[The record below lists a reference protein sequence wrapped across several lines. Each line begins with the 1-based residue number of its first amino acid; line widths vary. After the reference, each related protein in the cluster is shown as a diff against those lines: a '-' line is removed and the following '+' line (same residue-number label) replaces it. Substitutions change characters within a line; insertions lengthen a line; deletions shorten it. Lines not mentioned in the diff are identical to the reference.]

1 MKLST
6 RVNKYCINNLLTIK
20 WIVVF
25 KLILHEYSVAGSE
38 ECSLNIDCLQTTE
51 HVKQQHMYIKKW
63 QR

>member
-1 MKLST
+1 
-6 RVNKYCINNLLTIK
+6 LTIK

-51 HVKQQHMYIKKW
+51 HVKQQHVYIKKW